1 MQARNRVVATAVA
14 VTLAAVVPTA
24 TVAQDSALG
33 QVIEAVGGAD
43 ALNGLGSFAVE
54 ASGER
59 IVLDQ
64 GASPDKAV
72 EGTAFT
78 SVSTHDVAGDRMH
91 IAYSNGPNEFGPARD
106 VTEVITG
113 QVGFIAGQDLI
124 VAPPMSQPMLSDR
137 AMSIRTHQQLLNPH
151 LLMIDALAD
160 PSIATAGDGSVEI
173 ARGST
178 PITLWLDDSG
188 RISRA
193 TTIESDPLR
202 RDVEL
207 AVDYG
212 DWADAG
218 SGVFFPGSVN
228 ATYDGTLVHAEER
241 TASTGVA
248 IDDALFATPEGMEP
262 TFDEALALRGEVNH
276 QYLQSYAARGFPQDG
291 YKPIA
296 AIEEVGPG
304 LFHIAGVTHNAM
316 AVVQD
321 DGIVVVDAPMNEVRT
336 EAILSWVAQQGLPVT
351 HIVLSHHHSDH
362 SGGIRSLAG
371 ATGATVVVGEPAA
384 AFYRENVF
392 GGSSDIVPDGV
403 DGSTIEVVGVGAEPM
418 VIGSGANPVTVY
430 AFGNP
435 HAEDFVLVESG
446 GALFVVDIFSPGFGP
461 PPPVLFDFVES
472 QGIEVVQV
480 VGGHGSTDLWED
492 LLAANQ

>member
-43 ALNGLGSFAVE
+43 ALNGLGSFAIE

-64 GASPDKAV
+64 GASPDKAA

-91 IAYSNGPNEFGPARD
+91 IAYLNGPNEFGPARD
-106 VTEVITG
+106 VTEVVAG
-113 QVGFIAGQDLI
+113 NVGFIAGQDLI
-124 VAPPMSQPMLSDR
+124 VAPPGSMPMLSDR
-137 AMSIRTHQQLLNPH
+137 ATSSRIHQQLLNPH
-151 LLMIDALAD
+151 LLLIDALPD
-160 PSIATAGDGSVEI
+160 PSSASAGDGWVEI
-173 ARGST
+173 AHGAT
-178 PITLWLDDSG
+178 PITLWLDDTG
-188 RISRA
+188 LISRA
-193 TTIESDPLR
+193 TTMESNPLR
-202 RDVEL
+202 RDVDLVVE
-207 AVDYG
+207 YG

-218 SGVFFPGSVN
+218 SGILFPGSVRVM
-228 ATYDGTLVHAEER
+228 YDGTLVHEEER

-248 IDDALFATPEGMEP
+248 IDDALFATPNGVEP
-262 TFDEALALRGEVNH
+262 TFDEALAMRGEVNH
-276 QYLQSYAARGFPQDG
+276 QYLQSYAAVGFPQDG
-291 YKPIA
+291 YKPIM

-304 LFHIAGVTHNAM
+304 VFHIAGVTHNAM

-321 DGIVVVDAPMNEVRT
+321 DGIVIVDAPMNEVRT
-336 EAILSWVAQQGLPVT
+336 EAILSWVEQQGLPVT

-371 ATGATVVVGEPAA
+371 ATGATVVVGEPAV
-384 AFYRENVF
+384 AFFEENVF
-392 GGSSDIVPDGV
+392 GGPSDIVPDGV

-461 PPPVLFDFVES
+461 LPPVLFDFVES
-472 QGIEVVQV
+472 QGIEVDQV
-480 VGGHGSTDLWED
+480 VGGHGATEPWED
-492 LLAANQ
+492 LLAARE